1 MRHTN
6 YLWMGL
12 FGVSMQLGGCQ
23 SDTTGLSDELQ
34 VQAPVSTDRNL
45 VYEDRTH
52 DELVFVSAIE
62 DALNV
67 RREVIGTEDDVI
79 AWKRPTV
86 DRDALLLMNVAVD
99 AKQEDVVEQLIRI
112 DSNTLDRTVYD
123 VGAPFTDVA
132 LSSDGR
138 YAVLYFGQASNSQ
151 PLQNVNQA
159 AIVDFT
165 ADAVEEAVR
174 LITLDGFGGRVEG
187 VVFPDDAMGINVA
200 GIQRDLAVFVAV
212 GEVVIVDLAD
222 ERADETQVAFRFD
235 TSVNFRPSRILARPA
250 DDLIDSPALFFVS
263 PNDADVTMLSLLE
276 KPQLGD
282 IDTTDR
288 FTVQPGLLPVGLS
301 SNAIALYNSN
311 DVPYLLAF
319 RSTGILFTN
328 IETQADFFV
337 DFGAK
342 IEDGFLRPSTQSG
355 VPSTEVVAWA
365 LGGSYLFTLDLTNIE
380 SALGRTP
387 TLHKIADRV
396 RAVSVVN
403 DAKVLVTSV
412 EDSFE
417 FYLVDFDK
425 QLVAPLRSSVP
436 FDLDR
441 VFVDAG
447 RVIIG
452 APDYDVVSSI
462 DLDTLDT
469 ESVVLD
475 APLQR
480 LHRLRATGRAMAVH
494 ADSAGFFTDL
504 DARDLSRAGARSFW
518 GFILDGALDRA
529 GEGN

>member
-1 MRHTN
+1 M
-6 YLWMGL
+6 
-12 FGVSMQLGGCQ
+12 
-23 SDTTGLSDELQ
+23 
-34 VQAPVSTDRNL
+34 
-45 VYEDRTH
+45 
-52 DELVFVSAIE
+52 
-62 DALNV
+62 
-67 RREVIGTEDDVI
+67 
-79 AWKRPTV
+79 
-86 DRDALLLMNVAVD
+86 
-99 AKQEDVVEQLIRI
+99 
-112 DSNTLDRTVYD
+112 
-123 VGAPFTDVA
+123 
-132 LSSDGR
+132 
-138 YAVLYFGQASNSQ
+138 
-151 PLQNVNQA
+151 
-159 AIVDFT
+159 
-165 ADAVEEAVR
+165 
-174 LITLDGFGGRVEG
+174 
-187 VVFPDDAMGINVA
+187 
-200 GIQRDLAVFVAV
+200 
-212 GEVVIVDLAD
+212 
-222 ERADETQVAFRFD
+222 
-235 TSVNFRPSRILARPA
+235 
-250 DDLIDSPALFFVS
+250 
-263 PNDADVTMLSLLE
+263 
-276 KPQLGD
+276 
-282 IDTTDR
+282 
-288 FTVQPGLLPVGLS
+288 GLS

-417 FYLVDFDK
+417 FYVVDFDK

-480 LHRLRATGRAMAVH
+480 LHLLRATGRAVAVH
-494 ADSAGFFTDL
+494 ADSAGFITDL
-504 DARDLSRAGARSFW
+504 DGRDLSRAGARSFW
-518 GFILDGALDRA
+518 GFILDGELDRA
-529 GEGN
+529 GGGQLDADDLIDPARESRASGLSDAAARDAPTTTAPAPLEAPIPSRTTPLRPPRRQPRRRPRRRRPRRPATPPPESAPASEAPAPAATSSAPAGGQQARTDAVAPVPIVVVAPERERPAPRPAPAPRARPAVESSAAACCGQRSSRTR